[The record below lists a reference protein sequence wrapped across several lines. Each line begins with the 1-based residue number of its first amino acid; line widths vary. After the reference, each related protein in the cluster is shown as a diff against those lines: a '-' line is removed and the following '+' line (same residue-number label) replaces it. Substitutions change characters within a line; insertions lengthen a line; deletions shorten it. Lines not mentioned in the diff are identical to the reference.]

1 MKKTSYLV
9 SLLIIL
15 APIAH
20 VVAQTQKQIQ
30 KKLEQDNKTLAQVKR
45 DVAKLGVGSKAKG
58 TINLKNDTKVKGYVY
73 SAGDEDF
80 VMRDSKTDSPT
91 TIRYAEVLKVD
102 DHRGHRNS
110 DKAFLIVVLGAGIAL
125 AAIIGSIAA
134 NER

>member
-9 SLLIIL
+9 SLLIVL

-30 KKLEQDNKTLAQVKR
+30 KKLEQDNKTLEQVKR
-45 DVAKLGVGSKAKG
+45 DVARLGVGSKA
-58 TINLKNDTKVKGYVY
+58 NDTKVKGYVY

>member
-1 MKKTSYLV
+1 
-9 SLLIIL
+9 
-15 APIAH
+15 
-20 VVAQTQKQIQ
+20 VAQTQKQIQ
-30 KKLEQDNKTLAQVKR
+30 KKLEQDKKTLEQVKR
-45 DVAKLGVGSKAKG
+45 DVARLGVGSKAKG

-73 SAGDEDF
+73 SSGDEDF